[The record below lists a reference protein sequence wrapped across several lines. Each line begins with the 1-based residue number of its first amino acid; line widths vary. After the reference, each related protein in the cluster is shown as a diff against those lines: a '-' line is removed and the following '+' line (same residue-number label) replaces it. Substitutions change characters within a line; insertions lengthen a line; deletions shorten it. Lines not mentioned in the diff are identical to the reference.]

1 MSERDLTEELELEP
15 QLSRFDFREPQMF
28 EEIKDFAHF
37 QHQYNNWEEERQL
50 LLLELEQTRA
60 SLESM
65 TTDTPDVELLDRINH
80 LEAALED
87 ALLTID
93 ELNNQL
99 NEQQLLEEELVA
111 TEQVATIQ
119 KQALSHLK
127 EQLAGHQQALEEQLN
142 YSHAKDK
149 SVQELL
155 LNLETLTHTL
165 HGELEKMRVQM
176 LQNRTAIQNGQKQ
189 LEKQLANKDVEI
201 ENQQQRVVELQAQI
215 LSVRG
220 LVAGLELQLVEQEQH
235 IEVLYNRLGDRVNI
249 IKQLE
254 GQIKQTQEALEGQS
268 HVQNALLETQ
278 DIVKEQNTTIS
289 SLYQKIE
296 SLENHLTRQTKI
308 QGRLQQ
314 ACQELTQQC
323 NDYQARNAEIEKN
336 KKSVEKQ
343 LQKQNEAIKSDENQ
357 GEYWQKRYDQANTE
371 IAELKA
377 IMERLERE
385 HSTEIAQFK
394 ANVERLQTQH
404 NDEIMAL
411 KKANVEVKPVVE
423 TQQVLQIKPETKIEN
438 DIEPPSE
445 ISKFKPNIKRFKT
458 QNQPS
463 GEVVTYGDE
472 SAVVKPTLIIAEGEI
487 IDDIKPQELE
497 SIANLIDV
505 MAEVIDIKSN
515 EQIQEEVK
523 IIKVAEN
530 EPVIKKQEK
539 RPNRPRPVDLPT
551 FLSSSQLKRNT

>member
-1 MSERDLTEELELEP
+1 MSERDLTAELELEENM
-15 QLSRFDFREPQMF
+15 SRFDFKEPERF
-28 EEIKDFAHF
+28 EEINDFAHF

-50 LLLELEQTRA
+50 LLLELEQTRSA
-60 SLESM
+60 LESM

-99 NEQQLLEEELVA
+99 NQQQLLEQELVA
-111 TEQVATIQ
+111 TEQVATMQ
-119 KQALSHLK
+119 KEALSHLK

-142 YSHAKDK
+142 YSHAKDQ

-155 LNLETLTHTL
+155 LNLETLTQTL
-165 HGELEKMRVQM
+165 QIELEKMRIQM
-176 LQNRTAIQNGQKQ
+176 LQNRSLVQNGQKQ
-189 LEKQLANKDVEI
+189 LEKQLADKDIEI

-235 IEVLYNRLGDRVNI
+235 IEVLYNRLGDRVNV

-254 GQIKQTQEALEGQS
+254 AQVKQTQDALEGHS
-268 HVQNALLETQ
+268 HVQGALLETQ
-278 DIVKEQNTTIS
+278 DIVREQNATIS

-323 NDYQARNAEIEKN
+323 NDYQARNTEIEK
-336 KKSVEKQ
+336 EKQ
-343 LQKQNEAIKSDENQ
+343 SLEKELQAQNEAIKSDENQ
-357 GEYWQKRYDQANTE
+357 SKYWQKRYEKANTE
-371 IAELKA
+371 IEELKA
-377 IMERLERE
+377 VIERLERE

-394 ANVERLQTQH
+394 ANAERLQTEH
-404 NDEIMAL
+404 YNEVRAL
-411 KKANVEVKPVVE
+411 QKANEPQPVQ
-423 TQQVLQIKPETKIEN
+423 TQPEIKIEN
-438 DIEPPSE
+438 EIEPPAE
-445 ISKFKPNIKRFKT
+445 INRFKPNIKRFKT

-463 GEVVTYGDE
+463 VAVNYVDE
-472 SAVVKPTLIIAEGEI
+472 SVTVNQTLIAEGEI
-487 IDDIKPQELE
+487 IDNIKQPEVPLQTILIPEQSE
-497 SIANLIDV
+497 IIDV
-505 MAEVIDIKSN
+505 QSTEK
-515 EQIQEEVK
+515 IQEEK
-523 IIKVAEN
+523 TIIKAEEN
-530 EPVIKKQEK
+530 VQVIKKQEPRTNK
-539 RPNRPRPVDLPT
+539 PRPVDLPT
-551 FLSSSQLKRNT
+551 FLSNNQLKRNT